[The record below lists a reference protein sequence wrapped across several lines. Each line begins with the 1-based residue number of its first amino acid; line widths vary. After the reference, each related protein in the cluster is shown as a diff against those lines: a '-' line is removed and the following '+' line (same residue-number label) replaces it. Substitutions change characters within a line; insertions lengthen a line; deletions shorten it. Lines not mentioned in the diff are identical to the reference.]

1 MKNSVPQPRA
11 PASPPPSAV
20 ASSRHR
26 VTRVWKKQPW
36 PRLWG
41 CEHRARGP
49 LSGVGPRA
57 AVSWSRAH
65 PSCRQHWALSRW
77 AGPRGVLPGTGG
89 LPVTRGDFSS
99 CTGGCA
105 RTQPPGKGTGWQSA
119 RPGLRSRLCPHELW
133 SDFSQFRERGR
144 RRSRGRE
151 GAVTSVRRCPAGS
164 GCTANAHG
172 PPPAAV
178 AVPGAA
184 HGPAGPHAA
193 DAAATLCAPH
203 SQPGKVSSAW
213 PRPRGRSPPPRGRPS
228 RRIPSPAS
236 RATATQCRSR
246 FI

>member
-1 MKNSVPQPRA
+1 MKNSIPQPRA

-26 VTRVWKKQPW
+26 VTGFGKSSRGQGSGGVSTGQGDHCRGSVP
-36 PRLWG
+36 
-41 CEHRARGP
+41 GP
-49 LSGVGPRA
+49 LSPGLAHTLP
-57 AVSWSRAH
+57 AVSTGLC
-65 PSCRQHWALSRW
+65 P
-77 AGPRGVLPGTGG
+77 AGQGPGASFPGRG

-133 SDFSQFRERGR
+133 SDFSQFRARGR

-164 GCTANAHG
+164 RCTANAHG

-213 PRPRGRSPPPRGRPS
+213 PRPRGHSPPPRGRLS